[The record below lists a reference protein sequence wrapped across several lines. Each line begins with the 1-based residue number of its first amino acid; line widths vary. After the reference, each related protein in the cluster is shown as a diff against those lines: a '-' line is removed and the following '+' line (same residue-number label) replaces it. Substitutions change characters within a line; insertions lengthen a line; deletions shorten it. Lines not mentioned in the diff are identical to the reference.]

1 MHFSTRKKNRRK
13 TEKFVKMR
21 DLFFCIITALIVVA
35 QCETIHFTNSPSHLI
50 GSKNI
55 TSYKLLV
62 KNSDPITIIEA
73 NKEIVEERPHN
84 KHNENFYPND
94 RIDVNI
100 DDGGIDLPMPDYHV
114 KLMANLGGSHQVE
127 ATNTQNVHGAVG
139 FTITGGPSGVSSSS
153 LNEFKK
159 SDYHDHDSESSN
171 VSAKKVVYSP
181 ILLKK
186 FMKEYTEKLK
196 NADLTTK
203 NEIQRIHEKIHGQLQ
218 STNENENSE
227 PPLEF
232 DKSIEDM
239 EQKYNLN
246 GYHDR
251 YTDDER
257 NNRYK
262 DRDGW
267 VTLEAVPW
275 SSSSVSKWH
284 PHSHDTVD
292 DTRRRPSGNAARP
305 YNNKPDKFP
314 YDDFDDDYYNR
325 PKPAYVDRDKPS
337 VYSTWTKPQSLN
349 SNGRPRPQ
357 PYRFGESSSFGS
369 NKFHDRDHY
378 SNRPWHGGGSGQEI
392 ITDNR
397 PSSDFP
403 SESHSSHSSHSYD
416 DDHYN
421 TASSNFHSSYKDRPS
436 ENNGNGEWVLISTTK
451 GFRQQDVPGN
461 NRRQQGKRA
470 LSMPNT
476 QSSVIVNV
484 PQSMRVHKALKLT
497 VLPAEDPAK
506 NSTFSTDPKRKPTT
520 IHGGMLE
527 IDATHQT
534 IEDDVRATLLAQ
546 AQAQK
551 KVTLLNQPVK
561 TSSNENKNRKLMKGT
576 FKLEERSA

>member
-1 MHFSTRKKNRRK
+1 MRSCLLPEFFNNKKRNEDK
-13 TEKFVKMR
+13 KSIKMR
-21 DLFFCIITALIVVA
+21 DLFTCMIIALIVVA
-35 QCETIHFTNSPSHLI
+35 QCETIHFTNSPSHLQ
-50 GSKNI
+50 GAKNI
-55 TSYKLLV
+55 SSYKLLV

-73 NKEIVEERPHN
+73 NKEVEERPHN
-84 KHNENFYPND
+84 KHNENYHPND

-100 DDGGIDLPMPDYHV
+100 DDGGIDLPLRDYHV
-114 KLMANLGGSHQVE
+114 KLMANLAGSHQVE
-127 ATNTQNVHGAVG
+127 ATNTQNVHNAVG
-139 FTITGGPSGVSSSS
+139 ITISGGPSGQLHSSH

-159 SDYHDHDSESSN
+159 SDYQEQDHDAESSN

-181 ILLKK
+181 VLLKK
-186 FMKEYTEKLK
+186 FMKEYSEKLK
-196 NADLTTK
+196 NADASTK

-218 STNENENSE
+218 SANENENSE
-227 PPLEF
+227 LPLEF
-232 DKSIEDM
+232 DKSIEEI

-246 GYHDR
+246 GFHDR
-251 YTDDER
+251 YSDDDR
-257 NNRYK
+257 HNRYK

-284 PHSHDTVD
+284 PHSHDNVD
-292 DTRRRPSGNAARP
+292 DTRRRPSVNSARP
-305 YNNKPDKFP
+305 YNNKPGKFP
-314 YDDFDDDYYNR
+314 YHDDLDDDYYNR
-325 PKPAYVDRDKPS
+325 PKPSYVDRDKPS

-357 PYRFGESSSFGS
+357 PYRFDESSSFGS
-369 NKFHDRDHY
+369 NKFHDRDHN
-378 SNRPWHGGGSGQEI
+378 SNRPWNGGSDI

-403 SESHSSHSSHSYD
+403 SESHHGSHSYHE

-436 ENNGNGEWVLISTTK
+436 ESNGEWVLISTTK
-451 GFRQQDVPGN
+451 GYQVPSG

-470 LSMPNT
+470 LSSPGT
-476 QSSVIVNV
+476 QSSITVKV
-484 PQSMRVHKALKLT
+484 PQSMRMHKALKLT

-506 NSTFSTDPKRKPTT
+506 NSTFSTDPNKRKPTT

-527 IDATHQT
+527 IDATHET
-534 IEDDVRATLLAQ
+534 IEDDVRATLQ

-551 KVTLLNQPVK
+551 KVTHLNSPPK
-561 TSSNENKNRKLMKGT
+561 TSSTENQNRKLLKGNL
-576 FKLEERSA
+576 KLEERSA

>member
-1 MHFSTRKKNRRK
+1 
-13 TEKFVKMR
+13 MR
-21 DLFFCIITALIVVA
+21 DFFLCIITALIVVA

-73 NKEIVEERPHN
+73 NKEVEERPRH
-84 KHNENFYPND
+84 KYNENYQPND

-127 ATNTQNVHGAVG
+127 ATNTQNVRGAVG
-139 FTITGGPSGVSSSS
+139 ITITGGPSDGAPSN

-159 SDYHDHDSESSN
+159 SDYQDHDNDGESSN
-171 VSAKKVVYSP
+171 FSAKKVVYSP

-186 FMKEYTEKLK
+186 FMKEYSEKLK
-196 NADLTTK
+196 NADASTK
-203 NEIQRIHEKIHGQLQ
+203 NEIQRIHEKIHGQMQ
-218 STNENENSE
+218 PMNENENSD
-227 PPLEF
+227 PPLVF
-232 DKSIEDM
+232 DKSIEEM

-246 GYHDR
+246 GFHDR
-251 YTDDER
+251 YADDDR
-257 NNRYK
+257 HNRYK

-284 PHSHDTVD
+284 PHSHDNVD
-292 DTRRRPSGNAARP
+292 DTRRKPSVNTARP
-305 YNNKPDKFP
+305 YQNKPDKFP
-314 YDDFDDDYYNR
+314 YHDDFEDEYYNR
-325 PKPAYVDRDKPS
+325 PKPAYIDRDKPS

-357 PYRFGESSSFGS
+357 PYRFGDSSTYGS
-369 NKFHDRDHY
+369 NKFHDRDHH
-378 SNRPWHGGGSGQEI
+378 SNRPWNGEI

-403 SESHSSHSSHSYD
+403 SQSHGSHPYHD

-421 TASSNFHSSYKDRPS
+421 TASSNFHSSVTSIRQDRPS
-436 ENNGNGEWVLISTTK
+436 ESNGEWVLISTTK
-451 GFRQQDVPGN
+451 GYQIPGG
-461 NRRQQGKRA
+461 NRRQQ
-470 LSMPNT
+470 
-476 QSSVIVNV
+476 
-484 PQSMRVHKALKLT
+484 
-497 VLPAEDPAK
+497 
-506 NSTFSTDPKRKPTT
+506 DPKRKPTT

-527 IDATHQT
+527 IDATHET
-534 IEDDVRATLLAQ
+534 IEDDVRATMQ

-551 KVTLLNQPVK
+551 KLTQANQPVK
-561 TSSNENKNRKLMKGT
+561 TSSNENKNRKLLKVITTKNGEDKSTEILAAVGAGLVPATMAFLAPMVFGRRRRRSIDST
-576 FKLEERSA
+576 SKLPIQFQQNTHSPLIHPLFM